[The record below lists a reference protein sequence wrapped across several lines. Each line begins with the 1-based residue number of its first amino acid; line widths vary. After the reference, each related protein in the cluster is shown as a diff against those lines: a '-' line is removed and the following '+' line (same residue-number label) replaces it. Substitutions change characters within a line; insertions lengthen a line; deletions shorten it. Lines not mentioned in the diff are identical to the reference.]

1 MAANSTHALTATY
14 TSPNDAAPKTFA
26 RDLPTIPSDP
36 STDEKTAYLAA
47 LRKNVSELQSDVNA
61 FVTQKM
67 EEDKKGSGADDA
79 NDAALE
85 ANYGE
90 ENVDDDDDDDDD

>member
-1 MAANSTHALTATY
+1 MADSTHALTATY
-14 TSPNDAAPKTFA
+14 TSPNDAAPKTFS
-26 RDLPTIPSDP
+26 RDLPTVSSDP

-47 LRKNVSELQSDVNA
+47 LRNRVSELQADVNA
-61 FVTQKM
+61 YVTQKM
-67 EEDKKGSGADDA
+67 EEDKKSAGDDV

-90 ENVDDDDDDDDD
+90 ENRAYTIG